1 MIMVLAGWCLHG
13 LWRRGSPGQ
22 DGGSA
27 LSAAFFPILLLML
40 LGAFHQQP
48 GISEAGL
55 VFGEYQE
62 ALGQL
67 LKMFSVF
74 GG

>member
-1 MIMVLAGWCLHG
+1 MIMVLAAGVCMAY
-13 LWRRGSPGQ
+13 
-22 DGGSA
+22 GGA
-27 LSAAFFPILLLML
+27 EVRARTAEVLYPLLFFPILLLML
-40 LGAFHQQP
+40 LSAFHQQP